1 MNCKSI
7 SLQTIIKFFQT
18 VFKHKIMNRY
28 ILILGLLLTTFLSK
42 VNSQTTVWFL
52 NGDKM
57 TINNCDINENDW
69 LIRYY
74 NKKQKEKIIDLDYVF
89 SITDSLGKE
98 KVYYI
103 PVVVDDT
110 EDTFSVA
117 QMRSFVE
124 GEYDGTK
131 EHKARL
137 SLISGFV
144 VGGTA
149 GVLLYPSLLFYSPA
163 FPAGAAVISGITS
176 PSQKKIV
183 KLHPDRA
190 EDKHYMYGYQES
202 AKHKRAVASIKG
214 GAVGLL
220 LGIIAGAII
229 VSN

>member
-1 MNCKSI
+1 
-7 SLQTIIKFFQT
+7 
-18 VFKHKIMNRY
+18 MNRY

-42 VNSQTTVWFL
+42 VDSQTMVWFL

-57 TINNCDINENDW
+57 TLNDCKINEDDW
-69 LIRYY
+69 LITYY

-103 PVVVDDT
+103 PVIFDET

-124 GEYDGTK
+124 GEYDGTM

-137 SLISGFV
+137 SLAGGFI
-144 VGGTA
+144 VGGVT
-149 GVLLYPSLLFYSPA
+149 GVLLYPNLLFWSPA

-176 PSQKKIV
+176 PSKKKII
-183 KLHPDRA
+183 KLHPERA

-229 VSN
+229 VNNQ